1 MGQYPCV
8 DATGGLELAR
18 QYRTA
23 AFALAGAAAVGV
35 LPLPP
40 FRLLSIHAVEL
51 AMNAVLLHGGNGP
64 AAVRGL
70 QHNLAARLEPCR
82 ALGLVLKKR
91 TEDHIRD
98 LSENRD
104 YLIAR
109 YAPHEAM
116 GNLSVNRMT
125 ATVVEVCSKAEKLI
139 ASPKA
144 TT

>member
-1 MGQYPCV
+1 
-8 DATGGLELAR
+8 
-18 QYRTA
+18 
-23 AFALAGAAAVGV
+23 
-35 LPLPP
+35 
-40 FRLLSIHAVEL
+40 
-51 AMNAVLLHGGNGP
+51 MNAVLLHGGNGP

-82 ALGLVLKKR
+82 VLGLVLKKR